1 MNKRNL
7 HLLLLLISW
16 TALSGQTPG
25 LSRISK
31 DTSRCYDPFELKA
44 IALKLILGNEC
55 DTLLKVFKKVVI
67 AKDTMITSQARTITK
82 QDIRYITTKQLVDEK
97 EIQKV
102 IIEKDLKKARR
113 RIKWIKVGWAITTVA
128 LTVTTVLALVK

>member
-1 MNKRNL
+1 
-7 HLLLLLISW
+7 
-16 TALSGQTPG
+16 
-25 LSRISK
+25 
-31 DTSRCYDPFELKA
+31 
-44 IALKLILGNEC
+44 
-55 DTLLKVFKKVVI
+55 
-67 AKDTMITSQARTITK
+67 MITSQARTITK